1 VSKKK
6 SHYTI
11 LDKKKY
17 LGFAIPDSGAGIK
30 FCLLV
35 RLPEKAKILMLWL
48 LQVYMNMIAK

>member
-1 VSKKK
+1 MSKKK